1 MFKALIIF
9 GGGFFVSL
17 IFYHLRRYLKKH
29 ERIIDWDIKNIFD
42 WLLQKTKNQTNN
54 TKKLEVSQTEEEKH
68 YEWYIEEQ
76 MKNYVDDETILRW
89 EGEEVKVKDLK
100 ERSNGTSN

>member
-1 MFKALIIF
+1 MKELLIGI
-9 GGGFFVSL
+9 L
-17 IFYHLRRYLKKH
+17 KMTKIYHILKVLR
-29 ERIIDWDIKNIFD
+29 NIFD
-42 WLLQKTKNQTNN
+42 WLLQKTTNQTNN

-76 MKNYVDDETILRW
+76 MKNYVDDEKILRW

-100 ERSNGTSN
+100 ERSNGTPD

>member
-1 MFKALIIF
+1 MKELLIGI
-9 GGGFFVSL
+9 L
-17 IFYHLRRYLKKH
+17 KMTKIYHILKVLR
-29 ERIIDWDIKNIFD
+29 NIFD
-42 WLLQKTKNQTNN
+42 WLLQKTTNQTNN
-54 TKKLEVSQTEEEKH
+54 TKKLEFSQTEEEKH

-100 ERSNGTSN
+100 ERSNGTTD

>member
-1 MFKALIIF
+1 MKELLIGI
-9 GGGFFVSL
+9 L
-17 IFYHLRRYLKKH
+17 KMTKIYHILKVLR
-29 ERIIDWDIKNIFD
+29 NIFD
-42 WLLQKTKNQTNN
+42 WLYSIMTRQTNN

-100 ERSNGTSN
+100 ERSNGTTD

>member
-1 MFKALIIF
+1 MKELLIGI
-9 GGGFFVSL
+9 L
-17 IFYHLRRYLKKH
+17 KMTKIYHILKVLR
-29 ERIIDWDIKNIFD
+29 NIFD
-42 WLLQKTKNQTNN
+42 WLLQKTTNQTNN
-54 TKKLEVSQTEEEKH
+54 TKKLEVSQIEEEKH

-100 ERSNGTSN
+100 ERSNGTTD